1 MLLIRRRPGLVEG
14 VPDVNW
20 ALLIVPLAFPVIAS
34 PAALGLAVV
43 FEDRHGEE
51 DAMVASAIAVGVL
64 AVALALAA
72 YFRVL
77 RWGRR
82 LMWLSWLNGA
92 ALLVLAADIVVDG
105 VQRV

>member
-1 MLLIRRRPGLVEG
+1 
-14 VPDVNW
+14 VNW